1 MREEKTIDSK
11 QIYEGKIIN
20 FRVDTVSVPSGEIK
34 IRELVEHPGAVAI
47 VALMHDNE
55 NEKVLLVEQYRK
67 ALERTTLEIPVG
79 LLRRGESPE
88 QCARRRLIEETGFQA
103 GRLEKLVEYYP
114 SPGFS
119 NEIIHIFKATEL
131 KKVSEGELSGKF
143 VKMNELLTK
152 IKNGEIKDG
161 KIIISV
167 LILVLAQSYL

>member
-1 MREEKTIDSK
+1 MKEEKTIDSK

-20 FRVDTVSVPSGEIK
+20 FRIDKVSVPSGEIK

-47 VALMHDNE
+47 VALKDKE
-55 NEKVLLVEQYRK
+55 VLLVEQYRK

-79 LLRRGESPE
+79 LLKRGESPE

-103 GRLEKLVEYYP
+103 ERLEKLVEYYP

-143 VKMNELLTK
+143 VKMKELLTK
-152 IKNGEIKDG
+152 VKNGEIKDG
-161 KIIISV
+161 KTIIGV